1 MAPAYAKSDG
11 KAAGKLLGACGMR
24 LDQWQGDMLV
34 DWMARD
40 AAGRGMSYLRRV
52 GASAEWQVSAGAGAG
67 RCGMLLFRERVIYT
81 AHLQKTATETF
92 EELRDFSIPPSFGG
106 MWPEVRLP
114 WGGSRFY

>member
-67 RCGMLLFRERVIYT
+67 RCGDAAVPGACDLYGAFAENGHGDL
-81 AHLQKTATETF
+81 
-92 EELRDFSIPPSFGG
+92 
-106 MWPEVRLP
+106 
-114 WGGSRFY
+114 